1 MDRYTY
7 AKVAT
12 MTKLWTIWLSN
23 GLEANAHYLNN
34 YDEVLRVVQS
44 ELDDGYF
51 DLTEIMIE
59 ELETTND

>member
-1 MDRYTY
+1 
-7 AKVAT
+7 

-23 GLEANAHYLNN
+23 GLEANTHYLNN

>member
-1 MDRYTY
+1 
-7 AKVAT
+7 

-59 ELETTND
+59 ELETNND